1 MDSACTPARSESAGI
16 SGLTQLGLHAGGA
29 NLFFWTPG
37 AMNGS
42 TKVQSSQANS
52 GCMLSVP
59 RRVRRAA
66 ARHAIPTLY
75 EVCEFVEAGGL
86 MSYGTVLSDGYWKG
100 ADTVTLY
107 RLDGVELRALRRLQ
121 RKPGLAENPAR

>member
-1 MDSACTPARSESAGI
+1 MRFSSAPTRSSPA
-16 SGLTQLGLHAGGA
+16 GA
-29 NLFFWTPG
+29 
-37 AMNGS
+37 S
-42 TKVQSSQANS
+42 T
-52 GCMLSVP
+52 GC
-59 RRVRRAA
+59 AA

-75 EVCEFVEAGGL
+75 EFREFVEAGGL

-107 RLDGVELRALRRLQ
+107 RRDGVELRALRRLQ

>member
-1 MDSACTPARSESAGI
+1 
-16 SGLTQLGLHAGGA
+16 
-29 NLFFWTPG
+29 
-37 AMNGS
+37 
-42 TKVQSSQANS
+42 
-52 GCMLSVP
+52 
-59 RRVRRAA
+59 
-66 ARHAIPTLY
+66 
-75 EVCEFVEAGGL
+75 